1 MLDFPIV
8 PEIVVRDA
16 PKPRRLKTLNEARE
30 FAEEQL
36 RLRRFAGWRDMLK
49 RLDEVK
55 TEEEAI
61 EAIGALRELLAMEDL
76 LMPAA

>member
-16 PKPRRLKTLNEARE
+16 PKPRRLETLNEARE

-49 RLDEVK
+49 RLDAVK

-76 LMPAA
+76 LVPAP

>member
-8 PEIVVRDA
+8 PEIVIKDA

-30 FAEEQL
+30 FAGEQL
-36 RLRRFAGWRDMLK
+36 RLRRFAGWRDMLE
-49 RLDEVK
+49 RLNEVSN
-55 TEEEAI
+55 EEEAI

-76 LMPAA
+76 LVPAP

>member
-16 PKPRRLKTLNEARE
+16 PKPRRIKTLNEARA
-30 FAEEQL
+30 FVDEQL
-36 RLRRFAGWRDMLK
+36 RLRRFAGWREMLK
-49 RLDEVK
+49 RLDGAK
-55 TEEEAI
+55 NEEEAI

>member
-30 FAEEQL
+30 FVEEQL
-36 RLRRFAGWRDMLK
+36 RRRRFAGWREMLK
-49 RLDEVK
+49 RLDGVK
-55 TEEEAI
+55 NEEEAI

-76 LMPAA
+76 LLPAA